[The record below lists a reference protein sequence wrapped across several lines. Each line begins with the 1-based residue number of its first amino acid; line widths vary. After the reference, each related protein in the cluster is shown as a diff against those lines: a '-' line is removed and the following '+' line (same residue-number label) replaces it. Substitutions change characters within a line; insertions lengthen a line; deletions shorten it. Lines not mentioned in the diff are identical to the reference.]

1 MRTDSVTSWTP
12 CFFSFLW
19 LTIATATTVAWQN
32 QVRRGVYAC
41 ENKSSFKNSGTFSSM
56 TSLDIF
62 FHYANQIHWSFF
74 VWVGFLIWFFNF
86 FLFCLFSLVFFL
98 QSVKEQESKESN
110 QIYSVAFLVRHLC
123 SSLFH
128 IQDIDIGKIDN
139 ELCSLRLWLIKLAT
153 LLSLAQASGDF
164 NCWVLLWENSA
175 VRQSCNSHHKD
186 PELFQVVTHS
196 SDRWGKNSK

>member
-1 MRTDSVTSWTP
+1 MLIR
-12 CFFSFLW
+12 F
-19 LTIATATTVAWQN
+19 I
-32 QVRRGVYAC
+32 GV
-41 ENKSSFKNSGTFSSM
+41 
-56 TSLDIF
+56 
-62 FHYANQIHWSFF
+62 FF

-164 NCWVLLWENSA
+164 NCWVLL
-175 VRQSCNSHHKD
+175 
-186 PELFQVVTHS
+186 
-196 SDRWGKNSK
+196 

>member
-1 MRTDSVTSWTP
+1 MHVKTKAVLKIQGRSRQLLLWTY
-12 CFFSFLW
+12 FSTMLIRFIGVFLFGLVFW
-19 LTIATATTVAWQN
+19 
-32 QVRRGVYAC
+32 
-41 ENKSSFKNSGTFSSM
+41 F
-56 TSLDIF
+56 
-62 FHYANQIHWSFF
+62 
-74 VWVGFLIWFFNF
+74 GFLIFFF
-86 FLFCLFSLVFFL
+86 FVCLVFFL